1 MDDTQIKRVLEAL
14 LLVSEKPLLIEQAR
28 EVLGAGVEPSDI
40 RRLLTTLAQEY
51 TDTGRGIRVVE
62 VAEGFQLVTD
72 PEVASFVTKLTK
84 RVRTVRLTKPSLETL
99 AIIAYRQPITRA
111 EIEQIRG
118 VDVSG
123 VLDTLLRVGVT
134 RVAGRKEAVGR
145 PLLYGTTREFLD
157 HFGLKSIKDL
167 PSLRQLHGEPGEL
180 PEMAGIAEAESRMAT
195 EADPAPADTADAP
208 AAAPEAQDAPAQAPA
223 AEVSPEAK
231 TEGKAAP

>member
-28 EVLGAGVEPSDI
+28 EVLGAQVEPADI
-40 RRLLTTLAQEY
+40 RRLLTVLTQEY

-72 PEVASFVTKLTK
+72 PEVASYVTKLTK

-99 AIIAYRQPITRA
+99 AIISYRQPITRA

-195 EADPAPADTADAP
+195 EADPSPEAKP
-208 AAAPEAQDAPAQAPA
+208 AAETESSTA

-231 TEGKAAP
+231 TEEKATP